1 MTTALPM
8 LRPMAKWIGAL
19 SAIFLVAACAS
30 STGVKQ
36 QNALINAAQNMERRA
51 AQAYA
56 AGDADSAAST
66 YESAALVYESL
77 ALAEPMARARLS
89 AARAV
94 AEVGKPEQAMA
105 IVRAVL
111 SQAQGLSPATQIVAH
126 GRAAA
131 LYLAQ
136 GRDLAQG
143 SVPSAVSTTTAASA
157 PYLASAT
164 THWQSA
170 SALCAQTCAEQATLG
185 VLRARI
191 DLAQGNAS
199 AAVQSA
205 SAALAVAQTQKAA
218 NAEQANALRV
228 RAQAHSVMSQHAQT
242 VADAAA
248 ALALDQDAGS
258 AARVQLDLQLLA
270 KAHAA
275 LGNADQAARYAQLA
289 TRAQAASHALQEGA
303 P

>member
-1 MTTALPM
+1 MTTALRM
-8 LRPMAKWIGAL
+8 LRQIGRWTSLLAVI
-19 SAIFLVAACAS
+19 SVIAACANS
-30 STGVKQ
+30 ADIKQ
-36 QNALINAAQNMERRA
+36 PNALISAAQTMERRA

-56 AGDADSAAST
+56 AGDADSAATT

-89 AARAV
+89 TARAV
-94 AEVGKPEQAMA
+94 AEAGKAEQALA
-105 IVRAVL
+105 IVSAVL
-111 SQAQGLSPATQIVAH
+111 SQPQALSPSTQIVAH

-136 GRDLAQG
+136 GSDSVQG
-143 SVPSAVSTTTAASA
+143 SAPATASTTVPVSA
-157 PYLASAT
+157 PYLANAT

-170 SALCAQTCAEQATLG
+170 SALCAQTCAEQAALW
-185 VLRARI
+185 VLRSRI
-191 DLAQGNAS
+191 DLAQGNAA

-205 SAALAVAQTQKAA
+205 STALAVAQTHKTAST
-218 NAEQANALRV
+218 EQANALRA
-228 RAQAHSVMSQHAQT
+228 RAQAHSALNQHVQT
-242 VADAAA
+242 VADATA

-258 AARVQLDLQLLA
+258 AARVQADLQLLA

-275 LGNADQAARYAQLA
+275 LGNADQAARYTQLA
-289 TRAQAASHALQEGA
+289 TRAQAASRVLQQRA

>member
-1 MTTALPM
+1 MNPALRM
-8 LRPMAKWIGAL
+8 LRRLGRWTGLLMVI
-19 SAIFLVAACAS
+19 SFIAACAS
-30 STGVKQ
+30 SAGIKPP
-36 QNALINAAQNMERRA
+36 NARISAAQTMERRA

-56 AGDADSAAST
+56 AGDADSAATT

-94 AEVGKPEQAMA
+94 AEAGQAEQALA
-105 IVRAVL
+105 IVSAVL
-111 SQAQGLSPATQIVAH
+111 AQPQALSPSTQIVAH

-136 GRDLAQG
+136 G
-143 SVPSAVSTTTAASA
+143 SAPATASTTVPTSA

-164 THWQSA
+164 AHWQSA
-170 SALCAQTCAEQATLG
+170 SALCAQACAEQAALW
-185 VLRARI
+185 VLRSRI
-191 DLAQGNAS
+191 DLAQGNPS
-199 AAVQSA
+199 VAVQSA
-205 SAALAVAQTQKAA
+205 STALAVAQNHTTAST
-218 NAEQANALRV
+218 EQANALRA
-228 RAQAHSVMSQHAQT
+228 RAQAHNALNQHVQT

-258 AARVQLDLQLLA
+258 AARVLSDLQLLA
-270 KAHAA
+270 KAHEA
-275 LGNADQAARYAQLA
+275 LGNADQAARFALLA
-289 TRAQAASHALQEGA
+289 TRAQAASRVLQQGA